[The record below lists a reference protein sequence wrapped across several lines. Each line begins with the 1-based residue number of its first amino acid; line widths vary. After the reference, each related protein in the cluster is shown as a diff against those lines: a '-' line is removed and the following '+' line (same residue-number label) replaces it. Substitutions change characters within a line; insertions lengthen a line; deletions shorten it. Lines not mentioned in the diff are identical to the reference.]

1 MPRHKSA
8 EKRVKT
14 NEKRNQ
20 RNTSYKSMMK
30 TAIKKVRGISSKETI
45 QQELNKTYSLLDR
58 LASKGIIHKNKVA
71 NKKSKLAKYANKLS

>member
-14 NEKRNQ
+14 NAKRNQ

-30 TAIKKVRGISSKETI
+30 TSIKKVRAITDKEVV
-45 QQELNKTYSLLDR
+45 QQELKKTYSLLDK
-58 LASKGIIHKNKVA
+58 LGAKGIIHKNKVA